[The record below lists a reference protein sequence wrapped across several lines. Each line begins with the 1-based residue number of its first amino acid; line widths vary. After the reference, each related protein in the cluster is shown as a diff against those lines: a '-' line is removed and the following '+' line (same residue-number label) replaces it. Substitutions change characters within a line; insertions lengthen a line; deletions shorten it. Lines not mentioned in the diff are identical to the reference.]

1 MLVCPRRYTRRMPP
15 VFVEM
20 GVRALQPFAALTQ
33 QASPSGT
40 PNSTPVAVHSGAR
53 QRLALPAAPPA
64 IRLRHVAAKPEVGQ
78 RDHRLVAVVALVAD
92 DLGHTTIRRQHRF
105 DLLGRRHRRLDHR
118 RRVARVGVLDGHADD
133 RARLQVHRVLR
144 LVGQVGAAVL
154 HLRDLRVRVLRVGPV
169 VVGTL
174 LRPFPVE
181 PGQLRPCRRR
191 NAQRDG
197 QSVQEGLVAFTGVP
211 PDDTPHRCVRFQRR
225 CIDPDRLALD
235 ESGVGQPLQ
244 HPRENRFVRLEV
256 DPPPRARH
264 RRVVRRGF
272 VKRDVEERP
281 QAQGIG
287 GPPGNRPLGIEPL
300 EVAREQHPEV
310 SARRQARPTHAVG
323 VELRALLLGEDVEA
337 GLVD

>member
-1 MLVCPRRYTRRMPP
+1 
-15 VFVEM
+15 M
-20 GVRALQPFAALTQ
+20 GESSQT
-33 QASPSGT
+33 
-40 PNSTPVAVHSGAR
+40 GAGR
-53 QRLALPAAPPA
+53 T
-64 IRLRHVAAKPEVGQ
+64 AAKPPRQLDVEGVELDVNRRPRG
-78 RDHRLVAVVALVAD
+78 RL
-92 DLGHTTIRRQHRF
+92 
-105 DLLGRRHRRLDHR
+105 
-118 RRVARVGVLDGHADD
+118 
-133 RARLQVHRVLR
+133 LR
-144 LVGQVGAAVL
+144 LVGKVGAAVL

-174 LRPFPVE
+174 LRPFPVQ
-181 PGQLRPCRRR
+181 PGQLRLCRRR
-191 NAQRDG
+191 NARRGG

-244 HPRENRFVRLEV
+244 HPRENRFVRLEA

-281 QAQGIG
+281 QAQRIG

-300 EVAREQHPEV
+300 EVAQEQHPEV

-323 VELRALLLGEDVEA
+323 VELRALLLGEGVEA
-337 GLVD
+337 GLVEHPIQAFVERVARAARQLAAGDPHRPLPPPGASFAHGHTPQCRARDRSCRSLNRGASPQAARSKL